1 MACAFS
7 EYCEYLCHNWRTQTI
22 LSTREPGAGQLQRNY
37 AFFFFFINEG
47 VCPMGLVEM
56 KPEIARFVLL
66 GDRGQAD
73 KQTRQTRLDRDCSVL
88 SLCSKFYAEQ
98 VNCKSA
104 LCGLDGYFIPQKSF
118 WTHQYEAT
126 IGGHQR
132 FCLL

>member
-73 KQTRQTRLDRDCSVL
+73 KADKAGPRLFCVVTLFKVL
-88 SLCSKFYAEQ
+88 
-98 VNCKSA
+98 
-104 LCGLDGYFIPQKSF
+104 
-118 WTHQYEAT
+118 
-126 IGGHQR
+126 R
-132 FCLL
+132 